1 MRASPESPRMFEND
15 VVDFFTRVPWSIV
28 PTLWIPVVGGLFTYG
43 VMGLGVPLVPAF
55 FVAAAG
61 WLAWTMTEYWLHRTF
76 FHWVPK
82 TSWGERMHFFVH
94 GVHHDWPDDRYRLVM
109 PPAVSAILFVL
120 FMAIFYAL
128 LGGVWM
134 FPFYAGFVFGYTVY
148 DCTHYATHHFKPR
161 SARLK
166 WFKRLASHH
175 MNHHFQHKPRK
186 YGVSTTLWDH
196 VFGTYT

>member
-1 MRASPESPRMFEND
+1 MFEND
-15 VVDFFTRVPWSIV
+15 VVDFFTRVPWWIV
-28 PTLWIPVVGGLFTYG
+28 PTLWVPVVLGLFTHG
-43 VMGLGVPLVPAF
+43 VMNLGVPLVPGL

-61 WLAWTMTEYWLHRTF
+61 WLAWTLTEYWLHRTF
-76 FHWVPK
+76 FHWVPN
-82 TSWGERMHFFVH
+82 TRWGPRMHFFVH

-109 PPAVSAILFVL
+109 PPAVSGILFIL
-120 FMAIFYAL
+120 FMAIFYTL

-196 VFGTYT
+196 VFGTYV

>member
-1 MRASPESPRMFEND
+1 
-15 VVDFFTRVPWSIV
+15 VP
-28 PTLWIPVVGGLFTYG
+28 GL
-43 VMGLGVPLVPAF
+43 
-55 FVAAAG
+55 FVAAGG
-61 WLAWTMTEYWLHRTF
+61 WLAWTLTEYWLHRTF
-76 FHWVPK
+76 FHWVPN
-82 TSWGERMHFFVH
+82 TSWGARMHFFVH

-109 PPAVSAILFVL
+109 PPAVSGILFVL
-120 FMAIFYAL
+120 FMAIFYAV

-134 FPFYAGFVFGYTVY
+134 FPFYSGFVFGYTVY

>member
-1 MRASPESPRMFEND
+1 MFEND
-15 VVDFFTRVPWSIV
+15 VVDFFTRVPWWIV
-28 PTLWIPVVGGLFTYG
+28 PTLWVPVVLALFVHG
-43 VMGLGVPLVPAF
+43 VLNLGVPFVPGL

-61 WLAWTMTEYWLHRTF
+61 WLTWTLTEYWLHRTF

-82 TSWGERMHFFVH
+82 TSWGDRMHFFVH

-109 PPAVSAILFVL
+109 PPAVSGILFVL

-196 VFGTYT
+196 VFGTYV

>member
-1 MRASPESPRMFEND
+1 MFEND
-15 VVDFFTRVPWSIV
+15 VVDFFTRVPWWIV
-28 PTLWIPVVGGLFTYG
+28 PTLWVPVVLGLFTYG
-43 VMGLGVPLVPAF
+43 VLNLGVPLVPGL
-55 FVAAAG
+55 FVAAGG
-61 WLAWTMTEYWLHRTF
+61 WLTWTLTEYWLHRTF
-76 FHWVPK
+76 FHWVPN
-82 TSWGERMHFFVH
+82 TSWGPRMHFFVH

-120 FMAIFYAL
+120 FMAIFYAV

-134 FPFYAGFVFGYTVY
+134 FPFYSGFVFGYTVY

-196 VFGTYT
+196 VFGTYV

>member
-1 MRASPESPRMFEND
+1 MAENT
-15 VVDFFTRVPWSIV
+15 VV
-28 PTLWIPVVGGLFTYG
+28 LGLFTYG
-43 VMGLGVPLVPAF
+43 VLSLGVPLVPGV

-61 WLAWTMTEYWLHRTF
+61 WLAWTLTEYWLHRTF
-76 FHWVPK
+76 FHWVPN
-82 TSWGERMHFFVH
+82 TSWGPRMHFFVH
-94 GVHHDWPDDRYRLVM
+94 GVHHEWPDDRYRLVM
-109 PPAVSAILFVL
+109 PPAVSGILFVL

-128 LGGVWM
+128 LCGVWM
-134 FPFYAGFVFGYTVY
+134 FPFYSGFVFGYTVY
-148 DCTHYATHHFKPR
+148 DCTHSATHHFKPR

-196 VFGTYT
+196 VFGTYV

>member
-1 MRASPESPRMFEND
+1 MFEND
-15 VVDFFTRVPWSIV
+15 VVDFFTRVPWWIV
-28 PTLWIPVVGGLFTYG
+28 PTLWLPVVLGLFTYG
-43 VMGLGVPLVPAF
+43 VLSLGVPLVPGV

-61 WLAWTMTEYWLHRTF
+61 WLAWTLTEYWLHRTF
-76 FHWVPK
+76 FHWVPNA
-82 TSWGERMHFFVH
+82 SWGARMHFFVH

-109 PPAVSAILFVL
+109 PPAVSGILFVL
-120 FMAIFYAL
+120 FMGIFYAL

-196 VFGTYT
+196 VFGTYV

>member
-1 MRASPESPRMFEND
+1 VLN
-15 VVDFFTRVPWSIV
+15 
-28 PTLWIPVVGGLFTYG
+28 
-43 VMGLGVPLVPAF
+43 LGVPLVPGL

-61 WLAWTMTEYWLHRTF
+61 WLTWTLTEYWLHRTF
-76 FHWVPK
+76 FHWVPN
-82 TSWGERMHFFVH
+82 TSWGPRMHFFVH

-109 PPAVSAILFVL
+109 PPAVSGILFVL
-120 FMAIFYAL
+120 FMGIFYAL
-128 LGGVWM
+128 LGAVWM

-196 VFGTYT
+196 VFGTYV